1 MAQTVLDQGLGGS
14 RDQDLAAV
22 CRREDRI
29 IITFDT
35 GFADIRQYPPSA
47 YPGIV
52 VLRLDSQARHHTLAI
67 GTRATPRI
75 GRQVAGRTVVDRGGD
90 SRPHEGVTCA
100 QVDFDFHGEL
110 ALGFVG
116 FADAMGE

>member
-1 MAQTVLDQGLGGS
+1 MRFKLDENLPSELGDVLRQAGHDAQTVLDQGLGGS

-67 GTRATPRI
+67 GTRLLR
-75 GRQVAGRTVVDRGGD
+75 
-90 SRPHEGVTCA
+90 
-100 QVDFDFHGEL
+100 
-110 ALGFVG
+110 ALVG
-116 FADAMGE
+116 KSLDGQLWIVEETRVRMRA